1 MCFVLLQAGLRRL
14 PDAGPDLS
22 ARRLSDFSL
31 DLSVSNP
38 VSTISKQS
46 VTVYYP
52 FALLLHSQSYNVK
65 RMEEENWVE
74 STAVSVVLI

>member
-1 MCFVLLQAGLRRL
+1 MLYLPRDGLRRL

-38 VSTISKQS
+38 VSTISKQKYHCVLS
-46 VTVYYP
+46 ICI
-52 FALLLHSQSYNVK
+52 AL
-65 RMEEENWVE
+65 
-74 STAVSVVLI
+74 A